1 MSKVKVAAFSV
12 SLDGFGAG
20 PRQDL
25 ANPLGVRGLELHH
38 WFLNTEVFNKM
49 HGQSGSQGID
59 NDLAVRSFE
68 NVGAWILGR
77 NMFGPVRGPW
87 EDDSWRGWWG
97 ENPPYHVPVFVLT
110 HYPRPTLSMEGGTT
124 FHFVTGGLD
133 AALQKA
139 KEAANGKD
147 VRIGGGVSVICQYLT
162 AGKIDE
168 LHLAFS
174 PVVLGEGEHLFSGIN
189 LPNLGFAPVKTVYG
203 ENATHVILQKNS
215 SRSIT

>member
-1 MSKVKVAAFSV
+1 
-12 SLDGFGAG
+12 
-20 PRQDL
+20 
-25 ANPLGVRGLELHH
+25 
-38 WFLNTEVFNKM
+38 
-49 HGQSGSQGID
+49 
-59 NDLAVRSFE
+59 
-68 NVGAWILGR
+68 
-77 NMFGPVRGPW
+77 
-87 EDDSWRGWWG
+87 
-97 ENPPYHVPVFVLT
+97 
-110 HYPRPTLSMEGGTT
+110 MEGGTT